1 MSPSSYSLKS
11 HVKNEHMVLRCK
23 EEGCSF
29 ATKSALLM
37 DNHMVDTHQ
46 KAVKVSHRGLS
57 LPKGF
62 LGKFAVAM
70 VHSTYLNYVN
80 VGPYFLQCS
89 AKRRAPGCVNA
100 AGKARQ
106 KW

>member
-1 MSPSSYSLKS
+1 MHTDETKLLCDKCPFTTKYKASMDSHMKECTMHLKCRQCDFVCSSTHSLKS

-62 LGKFAVAM
+62 L
-70 VHSTYLNYVN
+70 
-80 VGPYFLQCS
+80 
-89 AKRRAPGCVNA
+89 
-100 AGKARQ
+100 
-106 KW
+106 